1 MEEDQ
6 KRNYQVYI
14 HFDFDD
20 FDFTFTPSTTHLGRR
35 EVLRAEVSARACS
48 GRTLAE
54 LRRLALP
61 GRRET
66 SLRVGPRLASAARR
80 QELGL
85 PTPPMPP
92 PSWPSFRQGASM
104 PPTCRPFGHAG

>member
-1 MEEDQ
+1 MTVSDLQ
-6 KRNYQVYI
+6 
-14 HFDFDD
+14 
-20 FDFTFTPSTTHLGRR
+20 PSVSQAALNAKIMLGGMGAPGGGGGGMGMGRPR
-35 EVLRAEVSARACS
+35 KGGVGAAYGAAADAPAAAQHAQSSPALASAEVSARACS

-80 QELGL
+80 
-85 PTPPMPP
+85 
-92 PSWPSFRQGASM
+92 
-104 PPTCRPFGHAG
+104 